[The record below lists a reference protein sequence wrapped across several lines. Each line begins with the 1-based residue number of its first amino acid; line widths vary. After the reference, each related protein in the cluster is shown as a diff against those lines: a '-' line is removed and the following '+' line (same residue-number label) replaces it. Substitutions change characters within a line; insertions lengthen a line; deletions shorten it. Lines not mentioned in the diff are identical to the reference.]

1 MVYRVLREEERRVG
15 FVIDVREF
23 GNTERNKIGLPEGVF
38 I

>member
-1 MVYRVLREEERRVG
+1 MVYCVLREEEGRVG

-23 GNTERNKIGLPEGVF
+23 GNTERNKIELPEGGF